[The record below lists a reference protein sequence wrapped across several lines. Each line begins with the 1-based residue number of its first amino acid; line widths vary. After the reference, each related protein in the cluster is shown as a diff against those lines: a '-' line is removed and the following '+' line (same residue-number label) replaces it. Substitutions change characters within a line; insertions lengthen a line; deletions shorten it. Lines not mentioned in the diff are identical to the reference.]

1 MGKWFGKVGYSVT
14 EETEPGLWEPIIIE
28 REYYG
33 DAFDERFKRQNSSN
47 VNDDITISQIISI
60 IADPFAYQNCS
71 NITYVEYM
79 GNKWKVSDVTPVYP
93 RLKLTIGGVY
103 NGQ

>member
-1 MGKWFGKVGYSVT
+1 MAKWFGKVGYAVT
-14 EETEPGLWEPIIIE
+14 EETEPGLWEETITE

-33 DAFDERFKRQNSSN
+33 DVFNNNFKHQNSGN

-71 NITYVEYM
+71 NMAYVEIM
-79 GNKWKVSDVTPVYP
+79 GSKWKISDVEVQRPS
-93 RLKLTIGGVY
+93 LILTGGGVY
-103 NGQ
+103 K